1 MELENTGNNK
11 IEEPD
16 EKGLS
21 ALVETPKKREDI
33 QPPTPTD
40 RETKKDQTACNKL
53 RENAMII
60 SQYGLVLCN
69 IAVLFFLWFQLQHF
83 SKQTAIFQSQLIS
96 GQRAWVTLKE
106 ADHTDIKEGERV
118 GIKLVFTNSGNS
130 PALNLTINS
139 NAQFRS
145 IPVPTPMPL
154 ADECAPQDRSKGV
167 VTPHGDFLNIKT
179 TNEILARKQIA
190 DIRNR
195 NSRLYAWGRIEY
207 DDIFGERHRTEYC
220 LFSQPGTLSFTG
232 CENNNTAN

>member
-1 MELENTGNNK
+1 MEPENTGNNETK
-11 IEEPD
+11 EPNKKGSPAPIEAPQE
-16 EKGLS
+16 GVNL
-21 ALVETPKKREDI
+21 
-33 QPPTPTD
+33 QPPTPTN
-40 RETKKDQTACNKL
+40 RETEKNQTLCNKL
-53 RENAMII
+53 LENAMVI

-96 GQRAWVTLKE
+96 GQRAWVTLKQ
-106 ADHTDIKEGERV
+106 ADHTEIREGESV

-145 IPVPTPMPL
+145 FPLPTPMPL
-154 ADECAPQDRSKGV
+154 ADECAPQDRSRGV

-179 TNEILARKQIA
+179 TGILTKEQIA
-190 DIRNR
+190 DINNRNR
-195 NSRLYAWGRIEY
+195 RLYAWGSVEY
-207 DDIFGERHRTEYC
+207 DDIFGKRHRTEYC